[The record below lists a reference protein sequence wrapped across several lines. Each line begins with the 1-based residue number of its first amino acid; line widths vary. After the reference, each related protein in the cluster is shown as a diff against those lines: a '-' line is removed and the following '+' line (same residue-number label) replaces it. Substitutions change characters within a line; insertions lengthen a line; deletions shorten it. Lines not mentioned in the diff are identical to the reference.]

1 MNGRTTFVVWY
12 LLFTALLSICAE
24 QVTAKPLVFGMS
36 APLRGDASALGH
48 DFRLGTELVF
58 DAINQKGGIAGQQLQ
73 LLALDDGYEPMNT
86 VNNTRRLLM
95 EHQVFALYGYV
106 GTPTVNAALPLL
118 RHQKTSLFMPMSG
131 AAILRQP
138 KDNHIFNFRASYEQE
153 AEAQVRFVLSDA
165 KLQRIA
171 LVVQADEFGATLEA
185 AFLKALA
192 ASHKQPVAV
201 LRFKRNSLELEDV
214 VQQLR
219 RSAPDV
225 VLTTGPYQS
234 IATIINKGR
243 ALSFHPLYG
252 VVSFTGLHALSQH
265 LMADQRLFGSMVVP
279 PLTDT
284 SNELVSAYLNAS
296 KAANQTYVSDIA
308 LEGFAAATLL
318 TEALSI
324 CMHKSP
330 ETLVTSECLFSVLP
344 NIKLRG
350 VPLSYNSQ
358 QRQASQQV
366 FLVKRDASGQ
376 FSYIEQK

>member
-1 MNGRTTFVVWY
+1 MNFRRTLLVWY
-12 LLFTALLSICAE
+12 LLITALLSAWGE
-24 QVTAKPLVFGMS
+24 QLCAKPLIFGMS
-36 APLRGDASALGH
+36 APLRGDAASLGH

-58 DAINQKGGIAGQQLQ
+58 DAINKQGGLAGQQLQ
-73 LLALDDGYEPMNT
+73 LLVLDDGYEPINT

-95 EHQVFALYGYV
+95 EHKVFALYGYV

-118 RHQKTSLFMPMSG
+118 KHQKTSLFMPMSG

-138 KDNHIFNFRASYEQE
+138 EDSHIFNFRASYDQE
-153 AEAQVRFVLSDA
+153 AQAQVRFVLSDP

-171 LVVQADEFGATLEA
+171 LLVQADEFGATLEA
-185 AFLKALA
+185 AFLKALT
-192 ASHKQPVAV
+192 ASGRQPVAV
-201 LRFKRNSLELEDV
+201 LRFKRNSQQFDDV

-219 RSAPDV
+219 RSSPDV
-225 VLTTGPYQS
+225 VLTTGPYQP

-243 ALSFHPLYG
+243 SLSFHPLYG

-284 SNELVSAYLNAS
+284 NNELVKAYLLAS
-296 KAANQTYVSDIA
+296 KNANQTHTSDIA

-318 TEALSI
+318 TKALSTCI
-324 CMHKSP
+324 EMYP
-330 ETLVTSECLFSVLP
+330 TTVVTADCLFRTLP
-344 NIKLRG
+344 NVKLTEF
-350 VPLSYNSQ
+350 PLSYDPQ

-366 FLVKRDASGQ
+366 FLVKRDINGQ
-376 FSYIEQK
+376 FRYISTD